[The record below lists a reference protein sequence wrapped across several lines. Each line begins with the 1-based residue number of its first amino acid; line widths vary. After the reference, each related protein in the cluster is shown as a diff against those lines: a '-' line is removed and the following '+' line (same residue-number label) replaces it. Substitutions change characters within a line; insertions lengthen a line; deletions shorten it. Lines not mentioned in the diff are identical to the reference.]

1 MRKYYITCIIDGIQE
16 KFKFDNKKALTNY
29 LQSEQSNVL
38 RCGNVKNVQCYSE
51 IVK

>member
-16 KFKFDNKKALTNY
+16 KFKFDNKKALTDY
-29 LQSEQSNVL
+29 LKSDQSNVL
-38 RCGNVKNVQCYSE
+38 RCGNVKKVQCYSE